1 MIDVVKKFFKDAFED
16 MKQDA
21 KAQHEV
27 DKANF
32 QATKAQSRANWEKA
46 KATGSIS
53 KHKEIKQA
61 QRDEQ
66 LRSAHEKINQANA
79 EIDKLK

>member
-1 MIDVVKKFFKDAFED
+1 MFNVVKKFFKDAFED

-32 QATKAQSRANWEKA
+32 QATKAQSRVHWEKA
-46 KATGSIS
+46 KAMGSAE
-53 KHKEIKQA
+53 KRKEIVKKN
-61 QRDEQ
+61 REEQ
-66 LRSAHEKINQANA
+66 IKFAKEKIHNANS
-79 EIDKLK
+79 EIESLN

>member
-32 QATKAQSRANWEKA
+32 QAVKAQSRANLEKV
-46 KATGSIS
+46 KVCGSVS

-66 LRSAHEKINQANA
+66 LKIAQEKINRANA
-79 EIDKLK
+79 EIEKLK